1 MPYKINFMKKLLLL
15 LLCCSFVQL
24 SFGDDGGEQK
34 VVSKVSAAT
43 VFLNGAQ
50 VTRTATVNI
59 PKGRTRLKFTDITNK
74 LNKGSLNVSADGDFT
89 IVSVMHQLNYL
100 DVKKMDAEIDALD
113 KEAEV
118 LNGKIDI
125 ANQMLLVYQEEETF
139 LSNNRSLKGQQGL
152 TAADIK
158 AAADFYRER
167 HTEIKL
173 KKLALTNEIK
183 THQEAILKIANQFKA
198 INAEQQKSTSEVI
211 VEVNAKK
218 AVKGTFKV
226 NYLVSSAGWYPNY
239 DIRVKNVNSPIAL
252 TYKANVFQLS
262 GEDWSDVKLTLS
274 SGNPYQRSVRPI
286 LQTWRLAYQYKS
298 RPTAYLYG
306 KRDKEAVPAT
316 GQGYY
321 GTLRGYI
328 TDAETGEGLIGVNV
342 VIQGTSYG
350 TTTNVDGY
358 YQLNV
363 PANVNAKKIQVSYVG
378 YTTQDVPI
386 NNSVEN
392 VALVEGAVLNEIVVS
407 ASRRKDKLSKFFK
420 KKAKEKKARRPKR
433 PSGPATQPVQ
443 VQQNKKSTSV
453 EFAIVLPYTIPTNGQ
468 QYSVE
473 IKEASVPA
481 DYEYYTV
488 PKLEEAAYL
497 TARVS
502 NWESYNLL
510 DGEVNLYF
518 EGTFLGKSVLN
529 LKNIQDTLEVSLGRD
544 KDIVVERV
552 NKKELNKR
560 QFIGT
565 QQIAT
570 RDWEIQVRN
579 KKKESIKL
587 VVQDQI
593 PVSSN
598 KEIKVELKTK
608 SKGEHDLAT
617 GIITWK
623 LDLKGKAKE
632 TVNFKYQVKYPKK
645 TTLQLE

>member
-1 MPYKINFMKKLLLL
+1 MKKLLLIL
-15 LLCCSFVQL
+15 FCCSIVQL
-24 SFGDDGGEQK
+24 SFADEGEQK
-34 VVSKVSAAT
+34 VISKVSAAT

-59 PKGRTRLKFTDITNK
+59 SKGRSRLKFTDITNK
-74 LNKGSLNVSADGDFT
+74 LNKGSLNVSSDGDFT

-100 DVKKMDAEIDALD
+100 NIKKMDTEIEALD
-113 KEAEV
+113 KEAET

-139 LSNNRSLKGQQGL
+139 LSQNRSLKGQQGL
-152 TAADIK
+152 TATDIQ
-158 AAADFYRER
+158 AAADFYRKR
-167 HTEIKL
+167 YTEIKL
-173 KKLALTNEIK
+173 KKLELANEIK
-183 THQEAILKIANQFKA
+183 TYREAIVKIANQLRA
-198 INAEQQKSTSEVI
+198 LNAEQQKSTSEVI
-211 VEVNAKK
+211 VEVNAKQAVK
-218 AVKGTFKV
+218 AVFKI

-239 DIRVKNVNSPIAL
+239 DIRVKNVNSPISL

-262 GEDWSDVKLTLS
+262 GEDWSGIKLTLS

-286 LQTWRLAYQYKS
+286 LQPWRLSYQYKS
-298 RPTAYLYG
+298 KPTAYLYG
-306 KRDKEAVPAT
+306 KREAAGVSGAGKAYT
-316 GQGYY
+316 

-328 TDAETGEGLIGVNV
+328 TDASTGEALIGANV

-350 TTTNVDGY
+350 TSTNIDGY
-358 YQLNV
+358 YQITIPPNV
-363 PANVNAKKIQVSYVG
+363 TAKTIQVSYVG
-378 YTTQDVPI
+378 YEQKSVSI

-392 VALVEGAVLNEIVVS
+392 VTLSEGVGSLNEVVVS
-407 ASRRKDKLSKFFK
+407 ASRKKDKLSKFFK
-420 KKAKEKKARRPKR
+420 KKAKKKEAQRSKR
-433 PSGPATQPVQ
+433 NSAVATQPVQ
-443 VQQNKKSTSV
+443 VQQNKKSTSI
-453 EFAIVLPYTIPTNGQ
+453 EFEIALPYTIPTNGQ
-468 QYSVE
+468 QYAVD

-497 TARVS
+497 TARIS
-502 NWESYNLL
+502 NWERYSLL

-518 EGTFLGKSVLN
+518 EGTFLGKSVLDLN
-529 LKNIQDTLEVSLGRD
+529 NVQDTLEVSLGRD

-552 NKKELNKR
+552 NKKEFNKR

-579 KKKESIKL
+579 KKKEAIKL
-587 VVQDQI
+587 IVQDQI
-593 PVSSN
+593 PLSSN
-598 KEIKVELKTK
+598 KEIKVELKSK

-623 LDLKGKAKE
+623 LDLKGKAKKA
-632 TVNFKYQVKYPKK
+632 VNFKYTVKYSKK

>member
-1 MPYKINFMKKLLLL
+1 M
-15 LLCCSFVQL
+15 
-24 SFGDDGGEQK
+24 
-34 VVSKVSAAT
+34 
-43 VFLNGAQ
+43 
-50 VTRTATVNI
+50 
-59 PKGRTRLKFTDITNK
+59 
-74 LNKGSLNVSADGDFT
+74 
-89 IVSVMHQLNYL
+89 
-100 DVKKMDAEIDALD
+100 
-113 KEAEV
+113 
-118 LNGKIDI
+118 
-125 ANQMLLVYQEEETF
+125 
-139 LSNNRSLKGQQGL
+139 
-152 TAADIK
+152 
-158 AAADFYRER
+158 
-167 HTEIKL
+167 
-173 KKLALTNEIK
+173 
-183 THQEAILKIANQFKA
+183 
-198 INAEQQKSTSEVI
+198 
-211 VEVNAKK
+211 
-218 AVKGTFKV
+218 
-226 NYLVSSAGWYPNY
+226 
-239 DIRVKNVNSPIAL
+239 
-252 TYKANVFQLS
+252 
-262 GEDWSDVKLTLS
+262 
-274 SGNPYQRSVRPI
+274 
-286 LQTWRLAYQYKS
+286 
-298 RPTAYLYG
+298 
-306 KRDKEAVPAT
+306 
-316 GQGYY
+316 
-321 GTLRGYI
+321 
-328 TDAETGEGLIGVNV
+328 
-342 VIQGTSYG
+342 
-350 TTTNVDGY
+350 
-358 YQLNV
+358 
-363 PANVNAKKIQVSYVG
+363 
-378 YTTQDVPI
+378 
-386 NNSVEN
+386 
-392 VALVEGAVLNEIVVS
+392 
-407 ASRRKDKLSKFFK
+407 SKFFK

-518 EGTFLGKSVLN
+518 EGTFLGKSILN

-598 KEIKVELKTK
+598 KEIKVELKEK
-608 SKGEHDLAT
+608 SKGEHDVVT